1 MSSKVPPSPP
11 PLDSRPLVEWRSH
24 SNDEESNHEIDE
36 FDLKNIVSTALDF
49 DSADCNSSI
58 SHKSNK
64 SGSSS
69 YIYPVGS
76 AMQVAR
82 NRQ

>member
-1 MSSKVPPSPP
+1 
-11 PLDSRPLVEWRSH
+11 LDSRPLIEWRSH

-36 FDLKNIVSTALDF
+36 FELKNIVSSALDF
-49 DSADCNSSI
+49 NSAADSTM